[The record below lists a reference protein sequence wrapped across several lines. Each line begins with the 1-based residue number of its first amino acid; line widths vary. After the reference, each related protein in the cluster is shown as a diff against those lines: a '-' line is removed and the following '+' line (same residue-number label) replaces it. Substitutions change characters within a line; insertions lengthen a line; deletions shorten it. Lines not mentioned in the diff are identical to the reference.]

1 MNKVSNHC
9 LTYFIAPF
17 LLFTF
22 VIRKFYVELNFDG
35 SKMVTGTQTQTAWAQ
50 WIRDFAEML
59 EPCLVEVKHQ
69 GELKL
74 WHHEPVARGRLLHT
88 IIHWENRQSA
98 TPTLLPLQAASSKLA
113 WETFSRPNK
122 RAPSV
127 TQYPSATPGINQHNP
142 PGQTDLPLWGEK
154 KNWTINNGTEN

>member
-88 IIHWENRQSA
+88 IIHWENRQGSS
-98 TPTLLPLQAASSKLA
+98 PPPLPVLQPPLA
-113 WETFSRPNK
+113 PKVLGGQPPEQTGDCQ
-122 RAPSV
+122 A
-127 TQYPSATPGINQHNP
+127 YPSAIPGINEHYP
-142 PGQTDLPLWGEK
+142 PGQINPPPQKNLKNK
-154 KNWTINNGTEN
+154 KTE